1 MCVCLVAQ
9 SCPTHFNPMDCSPI
23 YRFLCIWGFSRQEF
37 WSGLSC
43 PPSGDLLNPGIK
55 PRYPTLQANSLLS
68 EPPGK
73 PKNTGVGSLFLLHG
87 ELPYGLNQGLLNCR
101 WILYQLSYEGSP
113 KILEWVAYPFSRGS
127 SQPRNQIK
135 SPALQADSLP
145 SELSGKPSIT
155 WSLP

>member
-1 MCVCLVAQ
+1 MCLVAQ

-101 WILYQLSYEGSP
+101 WILYQLSYLGSP
-113 KILEWVAYPFSRGS
+113 YSLFSSVQFSRSVLSDSLRPHESQHARPPCPSPTPGVHSDSRPS
-127 SQPRNQIK
+127 SQ
-135 SPALQADSLP
+135 
-145 SELSGKPSIT
+145 
-155 WSLP
+155 

>member
-1 MCVCLVAQ
+1 MCLVAQ

-87 ELPYGLNQGLLNCR
+87 ELPDGLNQGLLNCR
-101 WILYQLSYEGSP
+101 WILYQLSYLGSP
-113 KILEWVAYPFSRGS
+113 YSLFSSVQFSRSVLSDSLRPHESQHARPPCPSPTPGVHSDSRPS
-127 SQPRNQIK
+127 SQ
-135 SPALQADSLP
+135 
-145 SELSGKPSIT
+145 
-155 WSLP
+155 

>member
-1 MCVCLVAQ
+1 MCLVAQ

-43 PPSGDLLNPGIK
+43 PPSGNLLNPGIK

-87 ELPYGLNQGLLNCR
+87 ELPYGLNQGLLNRR
-101 WILYQLSYEGSP
+101 WILYQLSYLGSP
-113 KILEWVAYPFSRGS
+113 YSLFSSVQFSRSVLSDSLRPHESQHARPPCPSPTPGVHSDSRPS
-127 SQPRNQIK
+127 SQ
-135 SPALQADSLP
+135 
-145 SELSGKPSIT
+145 
-155 WSLP
+155 

>member
-1 MCVCLVAQ
+1 MCLVAQ

-43 PPSGDLLNPGIK
+43 PPSGNLLNPGIK

-87 ELPYGLNQGLLNCR
+87 ELPYGLNQVLLNCR
-101 WILYQLSYEGSP
+101 WILYQLSYLGSP
-113 KILEWVAYPFSRGS
+113 YSLFSSVQFSRSVLSDSLRPHESQHARPPCPSPTPGVHSDSRPS
-127 SQPRNQIK
+127 SQ
-135 SPALQADSLP
+135 
-145 SELSGKPSIT
+145 
-155 WSLP
+155 